1 MKTKNKIVAM
11 AEIAIVLCS
20 LFLVALPVVAAE
32 QNQEMQKASTSAI
45 TTASEDDYVLG
56 VYGNANEDD
65 TIDMGDVVYVKLAI
79 FGKKA
84 KTELCDAKYDGRINV
99 LDVIQTKLII
109 LGKEKEITFIDA
121 LEPSKGKL
129 PEAVTIDKPVER
141 IIVERIITPITYD
154 AETLRSLDAVDKI
167 VGVGQIIIEDKYKLF
182 FPELRKLPSVG
193 NYFSP
198 DLEAVLNLKPDVLI
212 PFTAMTKEQ
221 KEKLPGITVIFL
233 GLRFAERTED
243 GVRILG
249 YIIDKEE
256 EAETYIDW
264 YNGYLDKIKSRT
276 EGLSEDEKAHVFIW
290 GHFKPGGDYTSVH
303 RDNRQ
308 GRMCAIAGGKNI
320 IENIQYTGW
329 WTKVDPEWVIEQNPD
344 IIVATVMGS
353 YGYGV
358 EDSLEMAAAR
368 DDILNRPELAN
379 VNAVK
384 NGRVYMLDNSNMAG
398 GPRSLVGIAYMAKW
412 FHPELFEDLD
422 PQEIHQEYLDRFQR
436 IDFNVKE
443 HGVFVYPPLED

>member
-1 MKTKNKIVAM
+1 
-11 AEIAIVLCS
+11 
-20 LFLVALPVVAAE
+20 
-32 QNQEMQKASTSAI
+32 
-45 TTASEDDYVLG
+45 
-56 VYGNANEDD
+56 
-65 TIDMGDVVYVKLAI
+65 
-79 FGKKA
+79 
-84 KTELCDAKYDGRINV
+84 
-99 LDVIQTKLII
+99 
-109 LGKEKEITFIDA
+109 
-121 LEPSKGKL
+121 
-129 PEAVTIDKPVER
+129 
-141 IIVERIITPITYD
+141 
-154 AETLRSLDAVDKI
+154 
-167 VGVGQIIIEDKYKLF
+167 
-182 FPELRKLPSVG
+182 
-193 NYFSP
+193 
-198 DLEAVLNLKPDVLI
+198 
-212 PFTAMTKEQ
+212 
-221 KEKLPGITVIFL
+221 
-233 GLRFAERTED
+233 
-243 GVRILG
+243 
-249 YIIDKEE
+249 
-256 EAETYIDW
+256 
-264 YNGYLDKIKSRT
+264 
-276 EGLSEDEKAHVFIW
+276 
-290 GHFKPGGDYTSVH
+290 
-303 RDNRQ
+303 
-308 GRMCAIAGGKNI
+308 MCAIAGGKNI